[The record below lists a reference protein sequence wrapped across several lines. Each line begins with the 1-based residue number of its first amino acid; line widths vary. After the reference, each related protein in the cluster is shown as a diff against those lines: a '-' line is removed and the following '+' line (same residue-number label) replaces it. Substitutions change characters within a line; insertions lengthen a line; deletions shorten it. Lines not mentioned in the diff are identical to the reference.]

1 MSTAHLPADAGRDR
15 ARARAAAR
23 ASRASVRNAML
34 ALPAVAGLRRLDP
47 AVRAALRAVLADL
60 ADDARGRGDESW
72 RRHKP
77 PMAAYWKAVA
87 VYAGHLARV
96 LR

>member
-1 MSTAHLPADAGRDR
+1 MSHYCSADVGGDR
-15 ARARAAAR
+15 ANARPVR
-23 ASRASVRNAML
+23 ASRAWVRNPML
-34 ALPAVAGLRRLDP
+34 ALPGV
-47 AVRAALRAVLADL
+47 AALRQLDPDVRATLRTILIDL
-60 ADDARGRGDESW
+60 AGDARCRAEESW
-72 RRHKP
+72 RRHKA

>member
-1 MSTAHLPADAGRDR
+1 MSTADRRADAGRDR
-15 ARARAAAR
+15 ACARAAAR
-23 ASRASVRNAML
+23 ASRASVRNPML